1 MIQIKV
7 PAVGESISEVTLLK
21 WLKKDGEYV
30 DRDDVIAE
38 LESEKAT
45 FEVNAEKSGVIKLI
59 AKEGDTLDIG
69 AVLAN
74 IDEKAQVPATEKN
87 QPHQTAVENIQS
99 EAETKQ
105 PVKSGG
111 LNKPQVVTVEE
122 PETEKRK
129 PETANTNFE
138 NEKEAL
144 PAGKGMIELKVP
156 TVGESISEV
165 TLLKWLKNTGDLVQ
179 RDEVI
184 AELESEKAT
193 FEMNA
198 DDAGE
203 LKQVAKEGDVL
214 KIGDVVATINTDVA
228 VPEDRSTINSQQ
240 STENKEVSTSKTE
253 NAKQETGNLQPAITV
268 QPPKAT
274 PVASAII
281 ADKKVDPSEIKPT
294 GSNGRI
300 LKHDVLEAL
309 SHPAKHAFNNQQLNS
324 RNERRE
330 RMSNL
335 RKTISRRLVESK
347 NTTAMLTTFNEVDM
361 SRIMEIRKQYKEAF
375 NKAHGVNLGFM
386 SFFMKA
392 SAIALSEWPSVNAYI
407 DGNELIF
414 HDYADI
420 SIAVS
425 TPRGLTVPVIR
436 NVESLGMADIEKKV
450 IEVAAKARDSKLTAE
465 DLQGGTFTITNGG
478 VFGSLMSTPIINL
491 PQSAILGMHKIQER
505 PMAINGQVVIKPMMY
520 VALSY
525 DHRIIDGRESVSF
538 LVRVKELLEN
548 PELLLFNKDP
558 IKTLLEI

>member
-1 MIQIKV
+1 MIEIKV
-7 PAVGESISEVTLLK
+7 PTVGESISEVTLLK

-45 FEVNAEKSGVIKLI
+45 FEVNAEQSGVIKII
-59 AKEGDTLDIG
+59 AKEGDTLNIG

-74 IDEKAQVPATEKN
+74 IDEKAKPSSVNGQQSTAVVENTKPETEK
-87 QPHQTAVENIQS
+87 
-99 EAETKQ
+99 KQ
-105 PVKSGG
+105 PANLTG
-111 LNKPQVVTVEE
+111 LNKPQVITVQEPEEQPVTGNQQPAPTVE
-122 PETEKRK
+122 
-129 PETANTNFE
+129 A
-138 NEKEAL
+138 A
-144 PAGKGMIELKVP
+144 PASKGILELKVP

-165 TLLKWLKNTGDLVQ
+165 TLLKWIKNNGDLVQ
-179 RDEVI
+179 RDEVV

-198 DDAGE
+198 DEAGE

-214 KIGDVVATINTDVA
+214 KIGDVVATINTDVV
-228 VPEDRSTINSQQ
+228 VPTTVNSQQ
-240 STENKEVSTSKTE
+240 STAVVESKKPEIKTE
-253 NAKQETGNLQPAITV
+253 QPAVSV
-268 QPPKAT
+268 QQPKAT
-274 PVASAII
+274 PVASAMI
-281 ADKKVDPSEIKPT
+281 ADKKVNPSEIKPT

-300 LKHDVLEAL
+300 LKHDVLEAI
-309 SHPAKHAFNNQQLNS
+309 SHPAKQSFNNQELNT

-361 SRIMEIRKQYKEAF
+361 SRIMEIRKLHKESF
-375 NKAHGVNLGFM
+375 NKTHGVNLGFM

-392 SAIALSEWPSVNAYI
+392 SAIGLSEWPSVNAYI
-407 DGNELIF
+407 DGDELVY

-436 NVESLGMADIEKKV
+436 NVESLSMADIEKKV
-450 IEVAAKARDSKLTAE
+450 IEVAGKARDSKLTAE

-548 PELLLFNKDP
+548 PELLLYTKDP
-558 IKTLLEI
+558 VKTLLEI